1 MRSLGKN
8 FMKISSALWSACA
21 SLLIFVNPMAL
32 ANEIDSGLRS
42 NQSTPCPQIDPDQR
56 FSDNI
61 AMCPNEVRRNSVWSV
76 LRCSYNQSTTLKN
89 VRSEDKSNLKGL
101 FNAIQTHVNTSREI
115 DNFSHNPYAG
125 NADTILDKSEAL
137 GLQVCRSTDTS
148 KNDSF
153 LLFYSKPG
161 VTDNT
166 GAFFGVRE
174 TKSSR
179 IVILLP
185 HDDSDGYAATGKQGF
200 SESKAFGFMSNSN
213 SRKPFGGR
221 VNDWSHETSNWGYSF
236 FQEFNRLSVNE
247 IGNKPFFINMHGM
260 ADTSR
265 FLSYSGPR
273 RPLSLEAFNTA
284 VSEVYPGLERKAF
297 TVHYAVRSAIPCSS
311 DRYIQTEIPAARHR
325 HGKSVLNIVRKLEM
339 DSPEN
344 SGQPRFPVIWSNP
357 NDTNSNTNCQAP

>member
-1 MRSLGKN
+1 
-8 FMKISSALWSACA
+8 MKISPALLSACA
-21 SLLIFVNPMAL
+21 SILIFATPLAL
-32 ANEIDSGLRS
+32 AEKIEAGLRS
-42 NQSTPCPQIDPDQR
+42 NEPHPCPQIDPDQR

-61 AMCPNEVRRNSVWSV
+61 AMCPNEVRSKSVWSV
-76 LRCSYNQSTTLKN
+76 LRCSYNQSKTLKN

-101 FNAIQTHVNTSREI
+101 FSAIQSHVNVSRNI
-115 DNFSHNPYAG
+115 DNFSSHPYAS
-125 NADTILDKSEAL
+125 NAETLLKKSDAL
-137 GLQVCRSTDTS
+137 GLQVCRSADPS

-153 LLFYSKPG
+153 LLFYTKPG

-174 TKSSR
+174 SKSSR

-200 SESKAFGFMSNSN
+200 SESRAFGFMSNSN

-221 VNDWSHETSNWGYSF
+221 VNDWSHETSNWGFSF
-236 FQEFNRLSVNE
+236 FQEFNRLSVND

-265 FLSYSGPR
+265 FLSYAGPR

-325 HGKSVLNIVRKLEM
+325 HGKSVLNIVQKLEM

-344 SGQPRFPVIWSNP
+344 PGQPRFPVIWSNP
-357 NDTNSNTNCQAP
+357 NDTNSNANCS

>member
-1 MRSLGKN
+1 
-8 FMKISSALWSACA
+8 
-21 SLLIFVNPMAL
+21 
-32 ANEIDSGLRS
+32 
-42 NQSTPCPQIDPDQR
+42 
-56 FSDNI
+56 
-61 AMCPNEVRRNSVWSV
+61 MCPDEVRSISVWNV
-76 LRCSYNQSTTLKN
+76 LRCSYNQSKTLKD
-89 VRSEDKSNLKGL
+89 VRAEDKSNLKRL
-101 FNAIQTHVNTSREI
+101 FNAIQAHVNRSREI
-115 DNFSHNPYAG
+115 ANFADNPYA
-125 NADTILDKSEAL
+125 NNSETIINKSDVL
-137 GLQVCRSTDTS
+137 GLQVCRSTDSS

-153 LLFYSKPG
+153 LLFYTKPG
-161 VTDNT
+161 VVDNT

-174 TKSSR
+174 SKSSR

-185 HDDSDGYAATGKQGF
+185 HDDSDGYGATGKQGF

-221 VNDWSHETSNWGYSF
+221 ANDWSHETSNWGFSF

-265 FLSYSGPR
+265 FLSYAGPR

-284 VSEVYPGLERKAF
+284 VSEVYPGLERKTFA
-297 TVHYAVRSAIPCSS
+297 VHYAVRSAIPCSS

-339 DSPEN
+339 DSSGSP
-344 SGQPRFPVIWSNP
+344 GQPRFPVIWSNP
-357 NDTNSNTNCQAP
+357 NDTNSNGNCSQ